1 MPTWLH
7 RPGVQIV
14 AICEPDAKRR
24 HAALQTVADVHV
36 YESLDLMLSGERLD
50 FVDIASSPASHAWA
64 AKQALEAGIHALVEK
79 PLCLEPAERIALES
93 LAHARGRVL
102 MCVHNWKYA
111 PPYRRAAEMVRAGEL
126 GTLRRLA
133 FTRLRTVP
141 AGGRSRAREAWR
153 LEPAQGGGILID
165 HGWHVFY
172 LMTWLVGG
180 AGEPQS
186 VLARLGFEPGSE
198 ADATAEIEVR
208 FGEISASAKL
218 SWIADRRS
226 TTAFLEGDAASVE
239 IDGDRLAVTTLATGR
254 RSTFT
259 VEDAPD
265 DSYHRAWFAGVAEE
279 FERAIAGGPA
289 SSEALQ
295 NLREARIALD
305 LIVAARASA
314 RQGGLKVALS

>member
-24 HAALQTVADVHV
+24 HAALQTVADLHV
-36 YESLDLMLSGERLD
+36 YESLELMLSGERLD
-50 FVDIASSPASHAWA
+50 FVDIASSPASHVAA

-93 LAHARGRVL
+93 LAHSRSRVL

-111 PPYRRAAEMVRAGEL
+111 PPYRRVGEMVRAGEL

-141 AGGRSRAREAWR
+141 AGGRSLAREAWR
-153 LEPAQGGGILID
+153 LDPAQGGGILID

-172 LMTWLVGG
+172 LMTWLAG

-186 VLARLGFEPGSE
+186 VEARLGFEPGSE
-198 ADATAEIEVR
+198 ADATAEVEAR

-218 SWIADRRS
+218 SWIADRRA
-226 TTAFLEGDAASVE
+226 TTAVLEGDAASVE
-239 IDGDRLAVTTLATGR
+239 IDGDRLTLTTLATGR

-279 FERAIAGGPA
+279 FERAIATGPA
-289 SSEALQ
+289 SAGARQ
-295 NLREARIALD
+295 NLREVRIALD
-305 LIVAARASA
+305 LIAAARASA
-314 RQGGLKVALS
+314 RRDGLPVALG